1 MIKIEHVVTASP
13 EQMEFII
20 EGMRNPKNSYDK
32 SDSTYGIDNFEIGV
46 NDFNLMKTLSIAG
59 SDHRKY
65 MRMMPI
71 YVRISAPIY
80 FLAEFDT
87 YKIGTVRNSCSFM
100 HKGVS
105 RPFNINDFSL
115 HNRRIYDVLNDFETR
130 VYSLTYPYITNE
142 YRIYTAENGRTYKVF
157 KNGKIVKEAF
167 DYVDNYGS
175 GRKRHFDESDATVY
189 QNSSG
194 YFVIKLSGRNGG
206 HISLHR
212 MVAEV
217 WCDKPEGASQVNHI
231 DGNKGN
237 NSAENLEWVTPSENV
252 QKALEMGLYD
262 NLKSLHKAYKLWKHC
277 VKLIPLEDRLSFK
290 SDADSGMSYKDLSSK
305 YNLTINQVCNLVYSL
320 RHSNNE
326 MLFQECLIWEKII
339 NTLNSLRELYLET
352 KDEQVFQ
359 QIRCLLPQGYMQT
372 SNYMLNY
379 EVLANIYHARKNHR
393 LDEWRDFCKWIETLP
408 YSDLITESKKKGGE

>member
-1 MIKIEHVVTASP
+1 MIKIEHVVTFSP

-32 SDSTYGIDNFEIGV
+32 SDSIYESNKFEIGK
-46 NDFNLMKTLSIAG
+46 NDFNLMKTLSRAG

-65 MRMMPI
+65 MRMMPV
-71 YVRISAPIY
+71 YVRISAPVY

-87 YKIGTVRNSCSFM
+87 YKISTVKNSCSFM

-115 HNRRIYDVLNDFETR
+115 HDHRIYDVLNDFETR
-130 VYSLTYPYITNE
+130 VYNLTYPYITNE
-142 YRIYTAENGRTYKVF
+142 YRLYTAENGRTYKVF
-157 KNGKIVKEAF
+157 KNGKIVREAF
-167 DYVDNYGS
+167 DYIDNYGS
-175 GRKRHFDESDATVY
+175 GRKRHFDEADANIY
-189 QNSSG
+189 QNNSG
-194 YFVIKLSGRNGG
+194 YFIVKLSGRNGG
-206 HISLHR
+206 GISLHR

-277 VKLIPLEDRLSFK
+277 AKLIPLEDRLSFK
-290 SDADSGMSYKDLSSK
+290 SEADSGMSYRELSSK
-305 YNLTINQVCNLVYSL
+305 YNLTLNQVCSLVYSL
-320 RHSNNE
+320 NHSNNE
-326 MLFQECLIWEKII
+326 ELFQECLLWEKII

-359 QIRCLLPQGYMQT
+359 QIRCLLPQGYIQT

-379 EVLANIYHARKNHR
+379 EVLANMYHARKNHR
-393 LDEWRDFCKWIETLP
+393 LDEWREFCKWIETLP
-408 YSDLITESKKKGGE
+408 YSELITECKK